1 LELLEAES
9 RRSLPFLKGFMI
21 PSKVSSSSTVATFAR
36 STSSGFVSKLVCSA
50 VSMLTPGLVSQE
62 PTLFATT
69 VRGNIEHGLI
79 GSPFE
84 KLADDEKFKL
94 VKEACI
100 KANADTFISNL
111 PNGYDTMVGERG
123 MLLSGGQKQR
133 VAIAR

>member
-1 LELLEAES
+1 
-9 RRSLPFLKGFMI
+9 MI
-21 PSKVSSSSTVATFAR
+21 LSKASSSSTAATSAR
-36 STSSGFVSKLVCSA
+36 STSSGSVSRLVRA
-50 VSMLTPGLVSQE
+50 LLTVLTSGLVSQE

-100 KANADTFISNL
+100 KANADTFITNL